1 MKAMEIREAHL
12 GDVPALVAL
21 DAVARSSPERARVI
35 QDAVG
40 NGECLVAARDQVVGY
55 LVLKHSFFGNGFIEL
70 LYVREDTRRQG
81 VGGALMRAAEARCR
95 TSKLFTSTNES
106 NLPMRALLGALGYQE
121 SGIIHN
127 LDPSDP
133 EIVYV
138 RFPVGWSLWR
148 QDDHGNR
155 FEVNRDHTR
164 EDAERLKDE
173 FEARGH
179 KQIYWIEPT
188 RS

>member
-1 MKAMEIREAHL
+1 MEIREAHP
-12 GDVPALVAL
+12 GDLPVLVAL
-21 DAVARSSPERARVI
+21 EAIAQSTPGRSRVI
-35 QDAVG
+35 SDAVG
-40 NGECLVAARDQVVGY
+40 NGECLIAARDQVIGY

-70 LYVREDTRRQG
+70 LYVREDARRQG
-81 VGGALMRAAEARCR
+81 IGRTLMLAAEARCR
-95 TSKLFTSTNES
+95 TPKLFTSANES
-106 NLPMRALLGALGYQE
+106 NAPMHSLLGALGYRE

-138 RFPVGWSLWR
+138 RLPVGWSLWR
-148 QDDHGNR
+148 QDDHGTK
-155 FEVNRDHTR
+155 FEVSRDHTR
-164 EDAERLKDE
+164 EEAEHLKDE

-179 KQIYWIEPT
+179 KQIYWIVPT